1 MPYHQIL
8 ILADE
13 YMASAIGAVGHETIK
28 TPHVGRLAKEG
39 VMFSRTYSSSPMCV
53 PAREVI
59 QTGYPVHQI
68 PCRDGATPYQGRCR
82 GGYESRRQGHTMASV
97 GKLHCKSSVNDNGY
111 EPCEFGELGAAF
123 EIGKLD
129 GHQKRL
135 PATVVPL
142 PHFGPQ
148 KHPVRGDYAVWFEV

>member
-13 YMASAIGAVGHETIK
+13 YMASAIGAVGYETIK
-28 TPHVGRLAKEG
+28 TPHVGRLAKG
-39 VMFSRTYSSSPMCV
+39 W
-53 PAREVI
+53 
-59 QTGYPVHQI
+59 
-68 PCRDGATPYQGRCR
+68 
-82 GGYESRRQGHTMASV
+82 GYELRRQGHTMASV
-97 GKLHCKSSVNDNGY
+97 GKLHFKSSVNDNGY
-111 EPCEFGELGAAF
+111 EPCKFGELGAAL
-123 EIGKLD
+123 EISKLD